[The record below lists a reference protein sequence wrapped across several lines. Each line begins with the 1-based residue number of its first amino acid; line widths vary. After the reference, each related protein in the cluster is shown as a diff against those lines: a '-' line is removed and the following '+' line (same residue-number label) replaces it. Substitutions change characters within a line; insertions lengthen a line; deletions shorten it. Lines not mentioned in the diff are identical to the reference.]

1 MLNKSLKGTIM
12 SNFEDFWSIYPR
24 KKEKK
29 RARVSFNRLPKQTK
43 EECIEGLKK
52 YIKQIEIQ
60 GTEPQFIKH
69 PSTFING
76 ENWEDDFETEVITI
90 KPISSTDFKSD
101 STGNARMGYCSACN
115 KSDFY
120 DKFQVH
126 KESSRCCGK
135 NLKPSRS

>member
-1 MLNKSLKGTIM
+1 MVEGIIM
-12 SNFEDFWSIYPR
+12 SKFDDFWAIYPR

-29 RARVSFNRLPKQTK
+29 RARVSFNGLPKQTQAD
-43 EECIEGLKK
+43 CIEGVKK

-60 GTEPQFIKH
+60 STEPQFIKH

-76 ENWEDDFETEVITI
+76 ENWEDEFETEVVINQKITSADY
-90 KPISSTDFKSD
+90 KTD
-101 STGNARMGYCSACN
+101 STGNARIGYCSKCN

-126 KESSRCCGK
+126 LEQSRCCGRD
-135 NLKPSRS
+135 LKSCRV